1 MDLFRRYVFGNY
13 LILFLIFIC
22 AETAFRYF
30 SLKKFRND
38 HFSPTSLL
46 DNNLFPVQ
54 PIQIYRLHFLQNSL
68 FSPLH
73 TSRKQIMEASLKKFM
88 CDLFPVLIK
97 IKSLLHG
104 KLDENPLVFLDSEG
118 ESLIIDNLYREEKN
132 ERKLLFSF
140 DLVLWRFL
148 YEFSNFSLILKEWLF
163 VEEGNQN
170 GFNEKILQTSTG
182 WLSEG
187 ISNKNF
193 LVLHYCSYIMAQCMV
208 HNLLQI
214 LNELKTK
221 QHQATAVEEL
231 FEVFNSK
238 DIFTLATQSWSQNF
252 NEQKAL
258 LYVHYI
264 FHMISM
270 TSKLWELATVYYL
283 SKVFHILLEY
293 QDNKFIKLTVN
304 ERLVFLEEFFTMK
317 DLGRK
322 YFMLVENL
330 LLRDLFNRFFVIN
343 GSDNDKKNNLLIE
356 NHFIYSILIQ
366 IEKVFRVPKVSFYSR
381 HGNFI
386 LTSLVLYI
394 QKKFATYDSNKLVP
408 KLISFVSFMRQYKL
422 GLTIPKKSLLGDSFL
437 TVFYFFVSREFFQRT
452 WEEIFQDNFLL
463 QSLTTIA
470 EAFNVPLTLSKN
482 NVFDGSLVT
491 LLLPLV
497 WNLGNFSFDAA
508 GKPIPSLP
516 QALSLKGLQCLSVI
530 HHFQK
535 WSFPRKEKV
544 DWNTIC
550 ATQTANLLKSQFLCI
565 CTHFM
570 KDSENNHFQHKSKFL
585 NCLSHVVE
593 LMSLSDL
600 LQFLP
605 KVSSVFFLVILV
617 TFSIAG
623 IKHH

>member
-1 MDLFRRYVFGNY
+1 M
-13 LILFLIFIC
+13 
-22 AETAFRYF
+22 ES
-30 SLKKFRND
+30 SLKK
-38 HFSPTSLL
+38 L
-46 DNNLFPVQ
+46 
-54 PIQIYRLHFLQNSL
+54 I
-68 FSPLH
+68 
-73 TSRKQIMEASLKKFM
+73 
-88 CDLFPVLIK
+88 CDLFPVLVK
-97 IKSLLHG
+97 IKSLLPG
-104 KLDENPLVFLDSEG
+104 KLGENSVFPLDSEG
-118 ESLIIDNLYREEKN
+118 ETLIIDNLYREEKN
-132 ERKLLFSF
+132 ERKLLFSL

-148 YEFSNFSLILKEWLF
+148 YHFSNFSLILKEWLF
-163 VEEGNQN
+163 VEEANHN
-170 GFNEKILQTSTG
+170 GFNEKILQTVTS
-182 WLSEG
+182 WLTEG
-187 ISNKNF
+187 ISTKNT
-193 LVLHYCSYIMAQCMV
+193 LVLHYCSYILAQCMI
-208 HNLLQI
+208 HNLFQI
-214 LNELKTK
+214 LNELKTN
-221 QHQATAVEEL
+221 QHRAIPVEEL

-238 DIFTLATQSWSQNF
+238 DIFTRVTQSWPQNF

-270 TSKLWELATVYYL
+270 TSKLWELVTVYYL

-304 ERLVFLEEFFTMK
+304 EKLGFLEEFFTTK

-330 LLRDLFNRFFVIN
+330 LLRGLFNRFFVIN
-343 GSDNDKKNNLLIE
+343 ASDNDKKNKLLIE

-394 QKKFATYDSNKLVP
+394 QKKFTSYDSNKLVP
-408 KLISFVSFMRQYKL
+408 KLVSFVSFMRQYKL

-437 TVFYFFVSREFFQRT
+437 TVFYFFVSREFFKRT

-470 EAFNVPLTLSKN
+470 EAFNVPLTLSKS
-482 NVFDGSLVT
+482 NVLDGSLVT

-497 WNLGNFSFDAA
+497 WNLGNFSFDAS

-516 QALSLKGLQCLSVI
+516 QELSLKGLQCLSVI

-535 WSFPRKEKV
+535 WSFPRRETL
-544 DWNTIC
+544 DWNAIC

-570 KDSENNHFQHKSKFL
+570 KDSDNNHFQHKSKFL
-585 NCLSHVVE
+585 NCLSRVVE

-605 KVSSVFFLVILV
+605 KVSYVSFL
-617 TFSIAG
+617 
-623 IKHH
+623 